1 MAQQIL
7 QHAPAPVAE
16 GAATPTT
23 RQGYIDF
30 YGYHTISGGWVFVG
44 WIDLPPANGE
54 PHNTVAMRAS
64 FEQGEAVGEAVAAFY
79 PRADLGPAGLG
90 MIAFLPSAGRT
101 LGRLSHVEV
110 SCGRAGSALIVP
122 TDCPQLRGQD
132 IAARLLPTLSNPEA
146 SNTRSTLL
154 TLLSRRG
161 YNGEDTLRSL
171 KDNIY
176 LEFDEFIHCRPRGA
190 ALIGWI
196 AAAPGVIKSVRF
208 RSGLNSV
215 PIDLDRAIRVER
227 PDVVKAV
234 EDVAADLHCG
244 FITYLPDA
252 LHDESHIYVEVETH
266 RGEVGF
272 KNLPTPKLTG
282 MAAIK
287 RLLDCFDLTPQ
298 ELEPAFDHIVG
309 PSIALLN
316 RERLKQR
323 PNVAVAEF
331 GAQPHAP
338 RHSVIV
344 PLYGRMDF
352 LEYQMGLFAIGAQ
365 PDCEYIYVL
374 DDPAARR
381 ELQNLAAS
389 VHERFRLPFR
399 LLMLDRNMGFAPAN
413 NIGLA
418 HAQGDFVCFVNS
430 DVFPGDPDWLD
441 SLSQRLLQN
450 PTLGLV
456 GPVLL
461 YEDGSVQHQGM
472 EFEPL
477 AQFANWKFPMHPGKG
492 RKPAPGAAGLV
503 SCPAITGACMM
514 MRTALAREIGGF
526 DEEFII
532 GDFEDSDL
540 AMKLAGRGL
549 ACAVDHSVRL
559 FHLERKSQTGSEQRW
574 RMNLTLYNAWLHQTR
589 WFRPSLMREAA

>member
-1 MAQQIL
+1 MDQQVL
-7 QHAPAPVAE
+7 QHAPAPVAQ
-16 GAATPTT
+16 GATSATP
-23 RQGYIDF
+23 QGYIDF
-30 YGYHTISGGWVFVG
+30 YGYHTVSGGWVFVG
-44 WIDLPPANGE
+44 WIDPPPAAGE
-54 PHNTVAMRAS
+54 ALDTIKMRAN
-64 FEQGEAVGEAVAAFY
+64 FEHGEAAGEAVAAFY
-79 PRADLGPAGLG
+79 PRADLGPAGQG
-90 MIAFLPSAGRT
+90 MIAFLPSAGRA

-110 SCGRAGSALIVP
+110 AQGRAGSALIVP

-146 SNTRSTLL
+146 SDTRSTLL
-154 TLLSRRG
+154 SLLSRRG
-161 YNGEDTLRSL
+161 YNGEDTVRSL

-176 LEFDEFIHCRPRGA
+176 LEFDEFIHCPPRGA
-190 ALIGWI
+190 VLIGWI
-196 AAAPGVIKSVRF
+196 AAAPGAIKSIRF

-215 PIDLDRAIRVER
+215 PIDLDHAIRVER
-227 PDVVKAV
+227 PDVVEAV
-234 EDVAADLHCG
+234 DDVTADLRCG

-252 LHDESHIYVEVETH
+252 LHDESHVYVEVETH

-272 KNLPTPKLTG
+272 KNLPPRKLAG

-287 RLLDCFDLTPQ
+287 RLLNACELTPQ
-298 ELEPAFDHIVG
+298 ELESAFDHTLG

-316 RERLKQR
+316 RDRLKRR
-323 PNVAVAEF
+323 PNVTIAEF
-331 GAQPHAP
+331 GTPPRAP

-352 LEYQMGLFAIGAQ
+352 LEYQMGLFAISAQ

-381 ELQNLAAS
+381 ELQTLAAS
-389 VHERFRLPFR
+389 VYERFRLPFR
-399 LLMLDRNMGFAPAN
+399 LVMLDRNMGFAPAN

-418 HAQGDFVCFVNS
+418 HASGEFVCFLNS
-430 DVFPGDPDWLD
+430 DVFPGDRDWLD
-441 SLSQRLLQN
+441 RLSRRLTQN
-450 PTLGLV
+450 PNLGLL

-472 EFEPL
+472 GFEPL
-477 AQFANWKFPMHPGKG
+477 PEFANWMFPMHPGKG
-492 RKPAPGAAGLV
+492 RKPAAGNSGLIL
-503 SCPAITGACMM
+503 CPALTGACMM
-514 MRTALAREIGGF
+514 MRTALARETGGF
-526 DEEFII
+526 DEAFII

-540 AMKLAGRGL
+540 AMKIAERGL

-574 RMNLTLYNAWLHQTR
+574 RMNLTLYNAWVHQTR
-589 WFRPSLMREAA
+589 WFRKSSLREAA